1 VSGWPLVLRH
11 ADVKRVA
18 NHNASLLVLTG
29 SIRLGMCELQ
39 DALIVR
45 RNERYR
51 KDGRFDLQQDPA
63 IRTIA
68 ITKIDQLRLMDV
80 DLGIIRAAGFKTQ
93 RDFYDDWLQ
102 RRSFIDPELEV
113 RVCRFSMAEP
123 VRLLHR
129 RAHRGYTSD
138 PRLAAQGE
146 PEALSREDLSK
157 LSNAATQRYERE
169 HAREV
174 ARRRAASIRA
184 RRRDA
189 ERRGEWRMAI
199 KLTEQLADLEKAARA
214 A

>member
-1 VSGWPLVLRH
+1 MSWPLVLRH
-11 ADVKRVA
+11 ADVQRAVNRRA
-18 NHNASLLVLTG
+18 GRLILTG
-29 SIRLGMCELQ
+29 SVKRGICELQ

-51 KDGRFDLQQDPA
+51 KNGRSDLQQDPTVA
-63 IRTIA
+63 TIA
-68 ITKIDQLRLMDV
+68 ITEIDQLRLVDV

-102 RRSFIDPELEV
+102 RRSFIDLELEV

-169 HAREV
+169 HAQEI
-174 ARRRAASIRA
+174 ARRQANSIRA

-189 ERRGEWRMAI
+189 ERRGEWRQAI